1 MAKKLV
7 EEFVIHMPAG
17 KATPAPPIGPMLG
30 QKGINIGQFV
40 KEFNDKTRELMQ
52 KFGGMDIKV
61 PVKVKVYNDRSYDM
75 EILPPITSHL
85 ILWKV

>member
-30 QKGINIGQFV
+30 QKGINI
-40 KEFNDKTRELMQ
+40 
-52 KFGGMDIKV
+52 
-61 PVKVKVYNDRSYDM
+61 
-75 EILPPITSHL
+75 
-85 ILWKV
+85 

>member
-1 MAKKLV
+1 
-7 EEFVIHMPAG
+7 
-17 KATPAPPIGPMLG
+17 
-30 QKGINIGQFV
+30 
-40 KEFNDKTRELMQ
+40 MQ

-61 PVKVKVYNDRSYDM
+61 PVKVKVYNDRSYEM